1 MSTISRLRSLDV
13 FRGLTVAAMVL
24 VNSPGSD
31 DVFAPLRHAD
41 WNGWTPTD
49 LIFPA
54 FLVIMGAASAFSN
67 AVRRERGERAAA
79 LARRALLRAAG
90 LFALGLL
97 VDFFIYRESGGMRY
111 LGVLQR
117 IAFCYLGVEVF
128 LSMDRPA
135 AEPAAVAGLLIGY
148 WLVLTRVPV
157 PGHGPGVLT
166 PEGNLSYWLDRRLLG
181 GHLLDR
187 WGDPEG
193 LLSTVSAF
201 ATSLMGLVAG
211 RRLLRDGPRSAR
223 TLGAAGSLL
232 ATLGAV
238 WGTFLPLNKHIWTS
252 SFALFSGGL
261 ALAGLAVCLRFVE
274 GRPARWAAPFEALGR
289 RALLAYVLAGL
300 VYGIQEFVRMPLP
313 DGSPGNLKLW
323 LNASLFGSWLPP
335 SAASLA
341 YALVFTAA
349 ATALASRRGAPFR
362 GACAGRR

>member
-1 MSTISRLRSLDV
+1 MPTISRLRSLDV

-54 FLVIMGAASAFSN
+54 FLVILGVSSAFSF
-67 AVRRERGERAAA
+67 AVHRERAGSPAARVRRV
-79 LARRALLRAAG
+79 LWRAAG

-97 VDFFIYRESGGMRY
+97 VDFFIYREEGGIRY

-117 IAFCYLGVEVF
+117 IAFCYLGVEAF
-128 LSMDRPA
+128 LFLDRPA

-166 PEGNLSYWLDRRLLG
+166 PEGNIAYWLDRRLLG

-193 LLSTVSAF
+193 LLSTLSAW
-201 ATSLMGLVAG
+201 ATALLGLVAG
-211 RRLLRDGPRSAR
+211 RRLLRDGPRAER
-223 TLGAAGSLL
+223 TLGAAGLSLV
-232 ATLGAV
+232 ALGAV
-238 WGTFLPLNKHIWTS
+238 WGTSLPLNKHIWTS

-261 ALAGLAVCLRFVE
+261 SLAGLALCLRLVE
-274 GRPARWAAPFEALGR
+274 NRPARWAAPFEALGR
-289 RALLAYVLAGL
+289 RALLVYVLAGL
-300 VYGIQEFVRMPLP
+300 VYGIQEFVCLPLP

-323 LNASLFGSWLPP
+323 LNAVLFGSWLPP
-335 SAASLA
+335 CAASLA

-349 ATALASRRGAPFR
+349 AMALASRRRPTSA
-362 GACAGRR
+362 

>member
-31 DVFAPLRHAD
+31 DVFSPLRHAD

-54 FLVIMGAASAFSN
+54 FLVIMGVASAFSF
-67 AVRRERGERAAA
+67 AVRRERGEEPGAI
-79 LARRALLRAAG
+79 ARRVLLRAAG

-97 VDFFIYRESGGMRY
+97 VDFFIYREAGGMRY

-117 IAFCYLGVEVF
+117 IAFCYLGVEAF
-128 LSMDRPA
+128 LLMDRPSI
-135 AEPAAVAGLLIGY
+135 EPAAVAGLLIAY

-166 PEGNLSYWLDRRLLG
+166 PEGNIAYWLDRRFLS

-193 LLSTVSAF
+193 LLSTVSAW
-201 ATSLMGLVAG
+201 ATALMGLVAG
-211 RRLLRDGPRSAR
+211 RRLVRDGPCSAQS
-223 TLGAAGSLL
+223 LGAAGLIL

-238 WGTFLPLNKHIWTS
+238 WGGSLPLNKHIWTS

-261 ALAGLAVCLRFVE
+261 SLAGISLCLRHIE
-274 GRPARWAAPFEALGR
+274 SRPARWAAPFEALGR
-289 RALLAYVLAGL
+289 RALLVYVVAGL
-300 VYGIQEFVRMPLP
+300 VYGIQEFVRVTLP

-323 LNASLFGSWLPP
+323 LNTALFGSWLPP

-341 YALVFTAA
+341 YALVFTGTAV
-349 ATALASRRGAPFR
+349 ALAAVVRPHRVEAP
-362 GACAGRR
+362 